1 MKSDAF
7 AFQFYVTTDRL
18 APPESP
24 EAFIPLED
32 SDIDGA
38 AEGWTIDAD
47 GITLHMS
54 NQAWE
59 TEVLLE
65 AQGGGSQLERILNKI
80 HARVVSP
87 IAAHT
92 VFARYP
98 IVNDP
103 RLV

>member
-18 APPESP
+18 EPPQSP

-38 AEGWTIDAD
+38 ADGWTLDED

-54 NQAWE
+54 REAWG
-59 TEVLLE
+59 TEALAE
-65 AQGGGSQLERILNKI
+65 AQGGETQLERVFDRV

-87 IAAHT
+87 IAART

-103 RLV
+103 QVI